1 MITILILVSRVTRRE
16 VVTYFIVVLYVIRK
30 WDWLTLQTVFNSLQ
44 TSSMLDFAFSSWG
57 GMNNNQFFA
66 VDLYGPFA

>member
-1 MITILILVSRVTRRE
+1 MITVLILVSRGTRRE
-16 VVTYFIVVLYVIRK
+16 VVTYFIVVLYVIHK

-57 GMNNNQFFA
+57 EMNNNQFFA
-66 VDLYGPFA
+66 IDLYGPFA